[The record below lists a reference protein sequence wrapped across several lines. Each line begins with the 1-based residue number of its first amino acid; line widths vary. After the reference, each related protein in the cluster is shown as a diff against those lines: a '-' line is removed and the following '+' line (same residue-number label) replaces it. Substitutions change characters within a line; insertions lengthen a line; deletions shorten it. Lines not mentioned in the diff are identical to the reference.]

1 MIHRPLCLVLVLASL
16 GSLGCGAD
24 DEPSGAAAPECTTR
38 VGETCVGVPAEPVC
52 AEASCT
58 GGVACGKVLE
68 AGSQAALDGAL
79 GQAAAGDCIALG
91 PGKYAAVA
99 LPGGVSLLGRSAA
112 EVEVGPISVAD
123 GAGAWIR
130 GLTAGGGVTIG
141 AATGVRLE
149 AVRIAGGDDG
159 LLVGTAGSAT
169 LVLSEVAGTASHGVL
184 GNGPDAV
191 TIERSI
197 IRDSAGPGVW
207 VQCAGAN
214 ECGCPD
220 KPSATLD
227 RVLLTNNR
235 YVSASFIATRATLR
249 AVEIADTAVGANFQP
264 GAGLIA
270 SGCSELNYAGVKVS
284 ASTSVGVLIHASS
297 AGPAQ
302 NDGQEKG
309 IIVIDGHPGIWVQA
323 TGPLEEPGQTV
334 TLEAA
339 EAISCHGSGIGFD
352 LEARGIIVIDGKV
365 SGTVNQTVPVEQ
377 GGSAD
382 VGVGLM
388 WKSGVAATIDGL
400 EVSGSALQ
408 AFVID
413 GAVGADSSLANV
425 TLTGGDES
433 KGIVQQQVDTQDL
446 APTVGANS
454 PAVQQNAGIVTSV
467 PLPIA
472 APAGP

>member
-1 MIHRPLCLVLVLASL
+1 MIHRPLCLVLVVVSM

-24 DEPSGAAAPECTTR
+24 DETGAAAPECTR
-38 VGETCVGVPAEPVC
+38 IGDTCVGVPAEPVC
-52 AEASCT
+52 AEATCT
-58 GGVACGKVLE
+58 GGVGCAAVLN
-68 AGSQAALDGAL
+68 AASQAELDAALA
-79 GQAAAGDCIALG
+79 QASAGECIAVA
-91 PGKYAAVA
+91 PGKYGPVA

-112 EVEVGPISVAD
+112 EVEVGAITVAD

-130 GLTAGGGVTIG
+130 GLTAAGGVLVG
-141 AATGVRLE
+141 SATGMHLE
-149 AVRIAGGDDG
+149 AVKIAGGAEG
-159 LLVGTAGSAT
+159 RRGGPASSLT
-169 LVLSEVAGTASHGVL
+169 LVLSEVSGTTSHGVV
-184 GNGPDAV
+184 GDGPQAL

-197 IRDSAGPGVW
+197 VRDSAGPGVW
-207 VQCAGAN
+207 VQCADAN
-214 ECGCPD
+214 LCGCPE
-220 KPSATLD
+220 KPTASLD
-227 RVLLTNNR
+227 RVLLVNNR
-235 YVSASFIATRATLR
+235 NVSANFIATRATLR
-249 AVEIADTAVGANFQP
+249 RVEIRDTAVGADFQP

-270 SGCSELNYAGVKVS
+270 SGCSELAYAGVTVS
-284 ASTSVGVLIHASS
+284 ASTSVGVLIDASS

-309 IIVIDGHPGIWVQA
+309 IIVIDGSPGIWVQG

-339 EAISCHGSGIGFD
+339 EAISCHGSGFGFD
-352 LEARGIIVIDGKV
+352 LSARGIIVIDGKV
-365 SGTVNQTVPVEQ
+365 SQTVNRTVAVEQ

-388 WKSGVAATIDGL
+388 WKSGVSATIDGL

-425 TLTGGDES
+425 TLTGGDEA
-433 KGIVQQQVDTQDL
+433 KGMIQQQVDTQDL

-454 PAVQQNAGIVTSV
+454 PALQRNAGMVTSV
-467 PLPIA
+467 PLPLL
-472 APAGP
+472 PPSGP